1 YLAADKENGFTG
13 AIKDC
18 IGKGILKE
26 YLTRKSREVMNM
38 LVCDYD
44 YATDMAVQVEEA
56 REQGIEKGAYQKTIE
71 VAKNLKDIG
80 LSLAQIAKGTG
91 LSIEEIEKL

>member
-1 YLAADKENGFTG
+1 
-13 AIKDC
+13 
-18 IGKGILKE
+18 
-26 YLTRKSREVMNM
+26 M
-38 LVCDYD
+38 
-44 YATDMAVQVEEA
+44 QVEEA
-56 REQGIEKGAYQKTIE
+56 REQGIEQGAYQKTIE